1 MTEAKDKKSHHHGD
15 LRAAL
20 IRAGIEILDEGG
32 AESLTLRRCAAR
44 AGVSHAAPAHHFD
57 GLAGLRAAIAAE
69 GFDRFRKKMIQAR
82 ETGDQSPKGHILSL
96 CRGYLDF
103 AVENPALF
111 ALIFSCGPMD
121 RFEEPPSPGD
131 ATAYG
136 VLRAACAPF
145 VPEGTEPRI
154 IETQVWSL
162 IHGFSHLFL
171 AGTFGPSDGSA
182 DHHPLFLPVM
192 ALLREIGRD
201 IDTASAA
208 K

>member
-1 MTEAKDKKSHHHGD
+1 MAELKEKKPHHHGD

-32 AESLTLRRCAAR
+32 VDSLTLRRCAAR

-82 ETGDQSPKGHILSL
+82 EAGDQSPEGHILSL
-96 CRGYLDF
+96 CRGYLGF
-103 AVENPALF
+103 AVENPAIF
-111 ALIFSCGPMD
+111 ALIFGPGPMGH
-121 RFEEPPSPGD
+121 FEEDQKAGD
-131 ATAYG
+131 ASAYG
-136 VLRAACAPF
+136 VLRAACAPY
-145 VPEGTEPRI
+145 VPKGGDPRV

-171 AGTFGPSDGSA
+171 AGTFGPSNGSA
-182 DHHPLFLPVM
+182 DHHPLFRPVM
-192 ALLREIGRD
+192 ALLREIG
-201 IDTASAA
+201 SVPVA